1 METLFWITW
10 MGPVSPQGSWKSLN
24 HVPPNSHVEIL
35 SPRISAQDLIW
46 KQSDWRCNLLR
57 WGHTWVQCP
66 PIAVWLCCLVT
77 KCVWLFATP
86 WTAAHQV
93 PLPSTISRSLLKLMS
108 IELVMLSA
116 HLILCCPPLLL
127 PSVSSMTG
135 TLINGRNLDTN
146 RQRRSWEVGGR
157 GQSHVPARQGMPK
170 IANKPFKVRWDTW
183 NRFFL
188 IALRRNQP
196 Y

>member
-1 METLFWITW
+1 

-116 HLILCCPPLLL
+116 HLILWYPYKWEK
-127 PSVSSMTG
+127 SGHKQREKVMGSW
-135 TLINGRNLDTN
+135 
-146 RQRRSWEVGGR
+146 RQRSESCSCKARNAKDCQQTI
-157 GQSHVPARQGMPK
+157 QSQVRHLEQ
-170 IANKPFKVRWDTW
+170 ILSHSSQEKPTNILTLEFWRWW
-183 NRFFL
+183 K
-188 IALRRNQP
+188 
-196 Y
+196 